1 MAAFFGFK
9 KSLNTHCY
17 QLGVVKLSKVLWW
30 CLQEQIR
37 KHKKTFFSLF
47 IDICDRFRTYRT
59 RFGTYRACF
68 GTYRDRF
75 ETYRNHLHRCLR
87 PPRNLLR
94 PPS

>member
-17 QLGVVKLSKVLWW
+17 QQGVVKLSKVLWW

-37 KHKKTFFSLF
+37 KYQKNIFFLF
-47 IDICDRFRTYRT
+47 IDICDRFRTYHDH
-59 RFGTYRACF
+59 FGTYRDHF

-75 ETYRNHLHRCLR
+75 GTYRTRFR
-87 PPRNLLR
+87 TYRAR
-94 PPS
+94 FRTYRTRF